1 MSEPRKLAGW
11 VLACL
16 LFGMAS
22 LALVF
27 GDVDSFKELREQ
39 GLKRWLV
46 GR

>member
-1 MSEPRKLAGW
+1 MTETRRLAGW
-11 VLACL
+11 VLACV

-39 GLKRWLV
+39 GLRKWLV
-46 GR
+46 GQ